1 MHRSPPKRKPT
12 GAATTA
18 GIKTITKRTH
28 ALIVAQV
35 VDELAL
41 TTTTTEARIDS
52 RLLARQLGNKNKP
65 VIALIDKYLTRF
77 KAHGQV
83 LFKKADGDRKQGGGM
98 AERYALLNEDQAYF
112 LLSLSRNSETV
123 VNLKVKLVKAFGA
136 ARRAADM
143 RQNEYLPGYHAI
155 HDQIKVLANGSPN
168 ERFVHMNCNKAL
180 NKFAGLESGQRSS
193 APVPKQAMLIV
204 AQIVAARA
212 MQSAHDHRD
221 GYQRVK
227 QSLLALTAVTM
238 LETS

>member
-1 MHRSPPKRKPT
+1 MDATKGNGRNAGHAAPAKNFTNSTADST
-12 GAATTA
+12 GNV
-18 GIKTITKRTH
+18 
-28 ALIVAQV
+28 LV
-35 VDELAL
+35 L
-41 TTTTTEARIDS
+41 TTTATEARIDT
-52 RLLARQLGNKNKP
+52 RLLAGQLGNKHRH
-65 VIALIDKYLTRF
+65 VIALLDKYLD
-77 KAHGQV
+77 
-83 LFKKADGDRKQGGGM
+83 LFKQHGHVSFKNADGERKQGGGK
-98 AERYALLNEDQAYF
+98 AERYALVNEDQSYL

-123 VNLKVKLVKAFGA
+123 ARLKSRLIKVFGEY
-136 ARRAADM
+136 RRAVDM
-143 RQNEYLPGYHAI
+143 RQNEYLPGYHAM

-168 ERFVHMNCNKAL
+168 ERFVHMNCNKVL

-212 MQSAHDHRD
+212 MQSAHDHHD

>member
-1 MHRSPPKRKPT
+1 MDATKGNERNAGHAALAKNFTNRTTYST
-12 GAATTA
+12 GNV
-18 GIKTITKRTH
+18 
-28 ALIVAQV
+28 LV
-35 VDELAL
+35 L
-41 TTTTTEARIDS
+41 TTTATEARIDT
-52 RLLARQLGNKNKP
+52 RLLAGQLGNKHRH
-65 VIALIDKYLTRF
+65 VIALLVKYLD
-77 KAHGQV
+77 
-83 LFKKADGDRKQGGGM
+83 LFKHHGHVSFKNADGERKQGGGK
-98 AERYALLNEDQAYF
+98 AERYALVNEDQSYL

-123 VNLKVKLVKAFGA
+123 AQLKSRLIKVFGEY
-136 ARRAADM
+136 RRAADM
-143 RQNEYLPGYHAI
+143 RQNEYLPGYHAM

-168 ERFVHMNCNKAL
+168 ERFVHMNCNKVL

-212 MQSAHDHRD
+212 MQSAHDHHD